1 MTEGDGAAGTAP
13 SERVVEKVAE
23 QEGVSPT
30 ALSRP
35 LNEVV
40 DPEALDALF
49 EPQPDGRPRG
59 DGRVEFEYY
68 GYMVTV
74 DVDGTVTV
82 DET

>member
-1 MTEGDGAAGTAP
+1 MVSKEGDESSP
-13 SERVVEKVAE
+13 SELVIEAVAE
-23 QEGVSPT
+23 REGVSPT
-30 ALSRP
+30 ELSRP

-49 EPQPDGRPRG
+49 EPQPNGRPRS

-68 GYMVTV
+68 GYTVTV

-82 DET
+82 EDA